1 MYLVMASNLM
11 IDDRLQIDGF
21 NPTTW
26 TGDFGINK
34 DGFPK
39 NLYVDG
45 TGYTTAIDERP
56 MVLNEKIEVPDEFI
70 GNMYLKTAAPSVAPY
85 HPFPARKFEY
95 SDGKITW
102 RRPQLPWSWEKGVS
116 VGGAGPK
123 IKDTS
128 LLVALLVAVI
138 LFYFCG
144 RMKFK

>member
-1 MYLVMASNLM
+1 MASAFM

-26 TGDFGINK
+26 TGDFGISK

-45 TGYTTAIDERP
+45 TGYTTGMNEQP
-56 MVLNEKIEVPDEFI
+56 MTFSEPIEQRDEFI
-70 GNMYLKTAAPSVAPY
+70 GNMYLNTTAPSVAPY
-85 HPFPARKFEY
+85 REFPARKFEY

-102 RRPQLPWSWEKGVS
+102 KRPPIPWSWEKGPS
-116 VGGAGPK
+116 VGGAGQFRA
-123 IKDTS
+123 KDNS

-138 LFYFCG
+138 LFYFFG

>member
-1 MYLVMASNLM
+1 MASAFM

-26 TGDFGINK
+26 TGDFGISR
-34 DGFPK
+34 DGFPN

-45 TGYTTAIDERP
+45 TGYTTGIDERP
-56 MVLNEKIEVPDEFI
+56 MVFSEPIAPVDELP

-85 HPFPARKFEY
+85 RMFPSRKFEY

-102 RRPQLPWSWEKGVS
+102 RRPQLPWSWEKGPS
-116 VGGAGPK
+116 VGGAGRL
-123 IKDTS
+123 IKDSS

-138 LFYFCG
+138 LFYFFG
-144 RMKFK
+144 RMKLK